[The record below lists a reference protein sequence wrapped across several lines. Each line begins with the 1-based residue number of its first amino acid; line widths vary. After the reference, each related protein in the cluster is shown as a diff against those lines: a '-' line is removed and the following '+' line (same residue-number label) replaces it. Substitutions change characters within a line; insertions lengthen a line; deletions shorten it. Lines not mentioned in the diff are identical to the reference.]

1 MADTASFSPTV
12 MARARGVDELGL
24 AMQHSRIQDELVTSA
39 EYAAASRVCELTPQP
54 HIYVCTGSRKDHIA
68 MHSVTHYGAW
78 DVVVVG
84 EDNTVTT
91 TAAEDGE
98 RLLPETVAVVDA
110 LDAPA
115 DPLLRLAALYASV
128 NRVYA
133 QQQMPVFIFVPA
145 DMRVPQVLTNVAI
158 GVHTFLVGEVPAV
171 LIDTDTFAAEVI
183 DLTQVV

>member
-1 MADTASFSPTV
+1 MMHTASLSPTV
-12 MARARGVDELGL
+12 MARARRVEELGC
-24 AMQHSRIQDELVTSA
+24 AMQRSRELVTNA
-39 EYAAASRVCELTPQP
+39 EDAAASRVYELTPQP
-54 HIYVCTGSRKDHIA
+54 HIYVCTGSRKDAIA
-68 MHSVTHYGAW
+68 MHSVVEYGEW

-91 TAAEDGE
+91 IEAEVRDHDH
-98 RLLPETVAVVDA
+98 LPVTVAVVDA
-110 LDAPA
+110 LDEPA

-133 QQQMPVFIFVPA
+133 QQIPVFIFVPA
-145 DMRVPQVLTNVAI
+145 DVFVPQVLTNVAV

-171 LIDTDTFAAEVI
+171 LIDTDTFATEVI